1 MPSPENPTFSNRSES
16 DSNSGENEAIR
27 AKYGER
33 GSKANEV
40 VEREKLEKERE
51 MLIARNRELEMRIAI
66 LNEELKNDDAKKES
80 EENLEADKS
89 TPIEDTPIFEPTS
102 EPVPVPILEA
112 SEPASE
118 TASEPASETA
128 SESSPE
134 PIIEAAPE
142 NEKVVETAAKA
153 KKNSALKGVL
163 GGVAIIAVLG
173 LAGAGIYS
181 VASANK
187 EANRNQPASPEPTP
201 AVIETVSPSAET
213 QAPEHI
219 EVEKGIK
226 DGYNAPGLWLSEH
239 KDHDYDYGDAKE
251 VGEICENDEV
261 EMLKYAADN
270 QVESLADYMAEF
282 PEDLCPEGFF
292 GLKPREI
299 EAKLESLSP
308 EEYDKVEAQAMR
320 ALDAAFTRTTVT
332 QHNYHHYGMELK
344 GKDGNVIHE
353 NMEMTDKGIGPGIEV
368 VQFYWVGEDGS
379 ETGSMLVNIRR
390 QYDSEKN
397 ITGFTGG
404 LEVLRRGSRP
414 KTPAPETPAP
424 ETPAPET
431 PAPETPA
438 PETPAPETPAPE
450 TPTPTPD
457 WGKQGD
463 PHGGDLVT
471 PSDPVNPASEVTQ
484 EQNDQTNAGNEGYR
498 DDNQAKPGDS
508 SEQNGT
514 NENGFAGSGITAED
528 VDTTGDRLNG
538 GEDQSDGTIAGENPV
553 QQNNAAGEN
562 TDNEGNNSQAQAQE
576 ENAPGGDNNSDASEE
591 AAVAGGDF

>member
-27 AKYGER
+27 AKNGER
-33 GSKANEV
+33 GHMTNELII
-40 VEREKLEKERE
+40 REKLEKERE
-51 MLIARNRELEMRIAI
+51 MLIARNRELEMHIAI

-80 EENLEADKS
+80 EKNLEADK
-89 TPIEDTPIFEPTS
+89 EDTPIFEPTS
-102 EPVPVPILEA
+102 EPDPEPILET
-112 SEPASE
+112 SESASE
-118 TASEPASETA
+118 TASGPVPEAT
-128 SESSPE
+128 SESNPK

-142 NEKVVETAAKA
+142 NEKVVETATKA

-163 GGVAIIAVLG
+163 GGVAIIAALG
-173 LAGAGIYS
+173 LAGTGIYS

-187 EANRNQPASPEPTP
+187 ETNRNQPASPEPTP
-201 AVIETVSPSAET
+201 AVVETVSPSAET

-251 VGEICENDEV
+251 IGEICENDEV
-261 EMLKYAADN
+261 EMLKYVADN

-308 EEYDKVEAQAMR
+308 EEYDKVEEQAMR
-320 ALDAAFTRTTVT
+320 ALDAAFTRIAVT

-344 GKDGNVIHE
+344 DKDGNVIHE

-404 LEVLRRGSRP
+404 LEVLHRGSGPR
-414 KTPAPETPAP
+414 TPAT
-424 ETPAPET
+424 
-431 PAPETPA
+431 
-438 PETPAPETPAPE
+438 ETPAPE
-450 TPTPTPD
+450 TPTPTPN
-457 WGKQGD
+457 WGKQGN

-498 DDNQAKPGDS
+498 NDNQAKP
-508 SEQNGT
+508 
-514 NENGFAGSGITAED
+514 
-528 VDTTGDRLNG
+528 
-538 GEDQSDGTIAGENPV
+538 
-553 QQNNAAGEN
+553 GEN
-562 TDNEGNNSQAQAQE
+562 TDNEGNNSQVQAQE

-591 AAVAGGDF
+591 AAVARGDF